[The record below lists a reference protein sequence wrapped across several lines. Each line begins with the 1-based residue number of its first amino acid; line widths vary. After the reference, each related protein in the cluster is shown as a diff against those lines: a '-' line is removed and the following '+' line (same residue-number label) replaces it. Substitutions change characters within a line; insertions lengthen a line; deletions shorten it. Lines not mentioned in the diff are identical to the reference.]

1 MKNLIIYLGVAL
13 LAFTSVSLASNTNTI
28 GNQKKLNIISES
40 PSALVMA
47 ISKGEFETVKQFIES
62 GTKINKKINGMT
74 PLMYAARYNKAEILK
89 YLLQKGANRDMVDSQ
104 GFTALKYAELSN
116 AFEAIAILKS
126 SPVNDNASFLMDYD
140 TTFLNPESVLSV
152 KSSRT
157 IDEIITEEE
166 KIIESNGFNDFQPLD
181 FKEINKNSNLKN
193 TINS

>member
-1 MKNLIIYLGVAL
+1 
-13 LAFTSVSLASNTNTI
+13 
-28 GNQKKLNIISES
+28 
-40 PSALVMA
+40 MA